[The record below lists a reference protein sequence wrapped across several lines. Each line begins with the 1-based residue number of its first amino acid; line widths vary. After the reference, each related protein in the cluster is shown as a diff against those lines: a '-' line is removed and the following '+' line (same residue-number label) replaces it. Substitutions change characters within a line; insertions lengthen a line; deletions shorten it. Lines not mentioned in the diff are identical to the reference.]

1 MKTRILILAALA
13 TALMAGCSKENGENP
28 NPPEDM
34 TGKAFLSLSL
44 TSNTPAQVRAV
55 SQNVE
60 QPGTEG
66 ESKATTVTVLLFD
79 EMNTCLGTATASGL
93 TIGSGGT
100 AATASDALPVPA
112 ATKKIFAVIN
122 PYTTG

>member
-44 TSNTPAQVRAV
+44 ASNTP
-55 SQNVE
+55 
-60 QPGTEG
+60 GTSEG
-66 ESKATTVTVLLFD
+66 GHE
-79 EMNTCLGTATASGL
+79 
-93 TIGSGGT
+93 
-100 AATASDALPVPA
+100 
-112 ATKKIFAVIN
+112 
-122 PYTTG
+122 